1 MSEQQGPPRGRVSYS
16 EFPMRDAARVRK
28 FYGELFGW
36 QFEDSVEGYMTFTA
50 PGPTYGGFSPEAV
63 PAAES
68 GPIIYLACD
77 GVTATLAQIEA
88 AGGRTL
94 EPSFPLP
101 SDLGHAGQFVDPE
114 GNRMGLWS
122 MAA

>member
-1 MSEQQGPPRGRVSYS
+1 MSEQQAPPVGKLSYA

-36 QFEDSVEGYMTFTA
+36 QFDDSVEGYMTFTA
-50 PGPTYGGFSPEAV
+50 PGPTYGGFSPEAE
-63 PAAES
+63 PTTGS
-68 GPIIYLACD
+68 GPIIYLVCE
-77 GVTATLAQIEA
+77 GVTAMLARIEA

-101 SDLGHAGQFVDPE
+101 GDYGHAGQFSD
-114 GNRMGLWS
+114 
-122 MAA
+122 